1 MNIYEKFDKII
12 IGITQDKPEVLTQ
25 NERKKIFDQ
34 IFKHLDKVEVILIN
48 DIITGSS
55 NLSHL
60 PKFDLCLTGNHKV
73 IETMVSNG
81 YNAQFLERSIGI
93 GYSGTEIRSLLKK

>member
-1 MNIYEKFDKII
+1 MKE
-12 IGITQDKPEVLTQ
+12 
-25 NERKKIFDQ
+25 KIFDQ

-81 YNAQFLERSIGI
+81 LQCSIF
-93 GYSGTEIRSLLKK
+93 RKKYWNWIFRN